1 MFSLLSEMATVPM
14 DRCSYKIDDCHEYEG
29 ISQKI
34 WRFQMSDLYV
44 SFFVYSSNE
53 GSGAVEVLLDR
64 MGRWREHLKL
74 GSSMRP
80 MRPSIFKPRL

>member
-1 MFSLLSEMATVPM
+1 
-14 DRCSYKIDDCHEYEG
+14 
-29 ISQKI
+29 
-34 WRFQMSDLYV
+34 MSDLYS
-44 SFFVYSSNE
+44 SFPVYSSNE